1 MHTTYHNT
9 TQPIQYSNIQLTH
22 HRSFLLFVA
31 SWSVSAD
38 DLRTFG
44 DSNSNRIARGAST
57 YETRFYHIMH
67 RYMQVCPT
75 PALPGAAQWLDAIL
89 QDGNQV
95 TVLTSLP
102 RSLAVKAL
110 KQSKLS
116 PIFEGYRVNPEL
128 LVSPLHLPP
137 DTGDGDPSAPPTTAT
152 TTSSNS
158 NSNNDGSSFA
168 TLRDGATLL
177 KCCGLMR
184 KPAVL
189 TTVLSGNR

>member
-1 MHTTYHNT
+1 M
-9 TQPIQYSNIQLTH
+9 
-22 HRSFLLFVA
+22 
-31 SWSVSAD
+31 
-38 DLRTFG
+38 
-44 DSNSNRIARGAST
+44 

-75 PALPGAAQWLDAIL
+75 PALPGAALWLDSIL

-102 RSLAVKAL
+102 RNLAVKAL

-116 PIFEGYRVNPEL
+116 SIFEGYRVSPEL

-137 DTGDGDPSAPPTTAT
+137 ETGDPSVPSSTS
-152 TTSSNS
+152 TSSS
-158 NSNNDGSSFA
+158 SFYNNDRDRDSGTPTSASSSFA

-189 TTVLSGNR
+189 TTILSGNRWGNTSLLPYMLYISLAYYISIKN

>member
-1 MHTTYHNT
+1 M
-9 TQPIQYSNIQLTH
+9 
-22 HRSFLLFVA
+22 
-31 SWSVSAD
+31 SAD
-38 DLRTFG
+38 DHSAFS
-44 DSNSNRIARGAST
+44 DSNSNRIGRGASV

-75 PALPGAAQWLDAIL
+75 PALPGAAKWLDAVL
-89 QDGNQV
+89 HDGNQV
-95 TVLTSLP
+95 IVLTSLP

-116 PIFEGYRVNPEL
+116 PIFEGYRVSPEL
-128 LVSPLHLPP
+128 LVSPLHIPP
-137 DTGDGDPSAPPTTAT
+137 DTGDPSVPSTAT
-152 TTSSNS
+152 GTSSSFYNHDR
-158 NSNNDGSSFA
+158 DGGVSSTATSASSSFA

-189 TTVLSGNR
+189 TTILSGNR

>member
-1 MHTTYHNT
+1 M
-9 TQPIQYSNIQLTH
+9 
-22 HRSFLLFVA
+22 
-31 SWSVSAD
+31 
-38 DLRTFG
+38 
-44 DSNSNRIARGAST
+44 

-75 PALPGAAQWLDAIL
+75 PALPGAAQWLDALL

-116 PIFEGYRVNPEL
+116 PIFEGYRVSPEL
-128 LVSPLHLPP
+128 LVCPLHLPP
-137 DTGDGDPSAPPTTAT
+137 DTGDPTVPPTTAISSST
-152 TTSSNS
+152 SSSNS
-158 NSNNDGSSFA
+158 FYNNDRDSGMSDATSASSSFA

-189 TTVLSGNR
+189 TTILSGNR